1 MAILKKKQKSRNP
14 ELVRGI
20 NRYGRRKSAAKN
32 FIHFKKGP
40 NNKSHTLKR
49 KAEKKTEAEKKK
61 PATKWYPTEDLK
73 SPIPSRKSHQKPTR
87 LRPNIVPG
95 TVLIILTG
103 RFRGKRVVFLKQLT
117 SGLLLVTGPYKINGV
132 PLRRVN
138 QRYVISTSTRVPVT
152 GVDVSKLD
160 DSFFAKKATDAQ
172 KKKKKEG
179 EEFFNDSAAKKSEVS
194 AERKTE
200 QKKIDTLLIANITKI
215 SNLKHYLNAK
225 FSLTNGQK
233 PHAIKF

>member
-20 NRYGRRKSAAKN
+20 NRYGRRKSASKN
-32 FIHFKKGP
+32 FIHFKKGA

-49 KAEKKTEAEKKK
+49 KAEKKAEAEKKK
-61 PATKWYPTEDLK
+61 PATKWYPTEDVK
-73 SPIPSRKSHQKPTR
+73 KPIPSRKSHHKPTR
-87 LRPNIVPG
+87 LRPSIVPG
-95 TVLIILTG
+95 TILIILTG
-103 RFRGKRVVFLKQLT
+103 RFRGKRVIFLKQLT

-132 PLRRVN
+132 PLRRIN
-138 QRYVISTSTRVPVT
+138 QRYVISTSTRVPVS

-160 DSFFAKKATDAQ
+160 DGFFAKSVDAA

-179 EEFFNDSAAKKSEVS
+179 EEFFNDSQAKKSEVS
-194 AERKTE
+194 SERKAE
-200 QKKIDTLLIANITKI
+200 QKKIDTQLITHI
-215 SNLKHYLNAK
+215 SKDLKHYLNAK

-233 PHAIKF
+233 PHALKF

>member
-1 MAILKKKQKSRNP
+1 MAILKKQKSRNP

-20 NRYGRRKSAAKN
+20 NRYGRHKSAAKN
-32 FIHFKKGP
+32 YIHFKKGP

-49 KAEKKTEAEKKK
+49 RAEKKAEAQKK
-61 PATKWYPTEDLK
+61 PTTKWYPTEIVK
-73 SPIPSRKSHQKPTR
+73 KPIPSRKGNHKPTR
-87 LRPNIVPG
+87 LRASIVPG

-103 RFRGKRVVFLKQLT
+103 RFRGKRVVFLKQLA

-132 PLRRVN
+132 PLRRIN
-138 QRYVISTSTRVPVT
+138 QRYVISTSTRVPIT
-152 GVDVSKLD
+152 GVDVSKID
-160 DSFFAKKATDAQ
+160 DGFFAKKSTDAA

-179 EEFFNDSAAKKSEVS
+179 EEFLNDSQAKKSEIS

-200 QKKIDTLLIANITKI
+200 QKKVDTHLITNITKVP
-215 SNLKHYLNAK
+215 NLKHYLNAK

-233 PHAIKF
+233 PHALKF